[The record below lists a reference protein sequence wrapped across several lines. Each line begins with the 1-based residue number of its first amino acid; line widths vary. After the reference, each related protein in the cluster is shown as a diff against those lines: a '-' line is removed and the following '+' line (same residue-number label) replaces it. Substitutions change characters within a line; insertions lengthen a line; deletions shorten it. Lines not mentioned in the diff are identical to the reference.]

1 MTLKC
6 ALIIDSIVIEII
18 FSSNYSTVYLCT
30 GNSITKAEFLT
41 GIEEKIDLESNEALN
56 YNYI

>member
-1 MTLKC
+1 MTKY

-18 FSSNYSTVYLCT
+18 FSYLCT
-30 GNSITKAEFLT
+30 GNSIIKAEFLR
-41 GIEEKIDLESNEALN
+41 GIEEEIGLESNEALN

>member
-6 ALIIDSIVIEII
+6 ALITDSIVIEII

-30 GNSITKAEFLT
+30 GNCITKAEFLRV
-41 GIEEKIDLESNEALN
+41 IEEKINLKSNEALN

>member
-1 MTLKC
+1 MTKY

-18 FSSNYSTVYLCT
+18 FSNNYSTVYLCT
-30 GNSITKAEFLT
+30 GNSIIKAEFLR
-41 GIEEKIDLESNEALN
+41 GIEEEIGLESNEALN